1 MEKIVFDAG
10 WIKVKQTPKGYYF
23 SERKGVDSIA
33 VLLYKMVKWDNF
45 DGDGIDMHI
54 LTRMQALPIDNAQS
68 NDDKDIP
75 KLFRCPITG
84 GLEEG
89 VSLINQARAEVR
101 EEAGYDIAEAAF
113 HYIGE
118 YYVGTQTNE
127 KVHMFIANV
136 DAVGTETLDIKGD
149 GSYFESISKNEWI
162 NIEEVL
168 DDDDSIYSGLYIAA
182 NKLYKLWDSGE
193 LVELNEI

>member
-1 MEKIVFDAG
+1 MEKVVFDAG

-23 SERKGVDSIA
+23 SERKGTDSLAI
-33 VLLYKMVKWDNF
+33 LLYKKTINTDLEA
-45 DGDGIDMHI
+45 DLHI
-54 LTRMQALPIDNAQS
+54 LSRMQPLPIENAQTT
-68 NDDKDIP
+68 DDKDVP

-101 EEAGYDIAEAAF
+101 EEAGLDIAEAEF
-113 HYIGE
+113 NYIGE

-127 KVHMFIANV
+127 KVHMFIAKADSEGV
-136 DAVGTETLDIKGD
+136 ESLPIAGD

-162 NIEEVL
+162 NIEDVL
-168 DDDDSIYSGLYIAA
+168 DAKYSGLYIIA
-182 NKLYKLWDSGE
+182 NKLYRMWKDGE
-193 LVELNEI
+193 I